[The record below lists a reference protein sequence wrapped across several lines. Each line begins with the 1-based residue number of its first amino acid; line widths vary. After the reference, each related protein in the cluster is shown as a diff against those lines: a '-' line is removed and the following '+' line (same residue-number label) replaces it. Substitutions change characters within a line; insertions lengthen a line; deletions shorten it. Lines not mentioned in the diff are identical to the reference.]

1 MGDWDLGAI
10 AGAFSRTPR
19 LRPLDFRWRAP
30 SGATHPRWRS
40 AKAFFEEASWQHAAP
55 YEEASWQHAE
65 DSWERSYEEA
75 SRKRFRHQG
84 EVHAPAY
91 PSKNVRVCVVGRPA

>member
-1 MGDWDLGAI
+1 MGEWDLGAI
-10 AGAFSRTPR
+10 AGFTSRTRR
-19 LRPLDFRWRAP
+19 LRPLDLRWRAP

-55 YEEASWQHAE
+55 YEEASWEQP
-65 DSWERSYEEA
+65 YEEA
-75 SRKRFRHQG
+75 SRKRFSHQG

-91 PSKNVRVCVVGRPA
+91 PHKNVRVCVVGRPA